1 MFLYYIANMHVLI
14 CEDVHVNILCVHMI
28 HNTTMLIDLFP
39 TYLCN
44 FSNLRARMLCIYH
57 FILVANSI

>member
-28 HNTTMLIDLFP
+28 HNTTMLINLFL

-44 FSNLRARMLCIYH
+44 LSNL
-57 FILVANSI
+57 